1 MTFAQILL
9 RIQLETI
16 PAVSRKESKFEIPLD
31 TVIRLL
37 QEHVTEMTENTT
49 LTDQEMLKIIT
60 DKKLL
65 SEIGHLDES
74 GSINTAR
81 FLASYIVLSQ
91 ILFLRLFSRSREK
104 LAYIGFE
111 LHLNMFL
118 ILTMDLFLKLTY

>member
-1 MTFAQILL
+1 MKEEIRNMTFAQILL

-37 QEHVTEMTENTT
+37 QEHVTEMMENTT

-65 SEIGHLDES
+65 SEIGHLD
-74 GSINTAR
+74 AKR
-81 FLASYIVLSQ
+81 F
-91 ILFLRLFSRSREK
+91 
-104 LAYIGFE
+104 
-111 LHLNMFL
+111 
-118 ILTMDLFLKLTY
+118 D